1 MMVIVI
7 EMFLKHLFTN
17 EGDFSKKKKHFLD
30 TYYSVSSSVFFE
42 QVSLGSIDELFH

>member
-17 EGDFSKKKKHFLD
+17 EGDFSKKKHFLD

-42 QVSLGSIDELFH
+42 QMSLGSIDELFH